1 MGHVCHVNKVPF
13 VVIRAISDD
22 ADGNAPADFPAFAA
36 AAAQTSIRITAAVV
50 KGIAYEQNLD

>member
-1 MGHVCHVNKVPF
+1 MCYVNKVPF
-13 VVIRAISDD
+13 VVIRAISDV

-50 KGIAYEQNLD
+50 RGIAHEQSLD